1 MKIKAYITTY
11 NREEMLT
18 ELVDDL
24 KQYAIEPTILDDG
37 SSYKTNLKNYLRH
50 KHRGKKGFWKTWD
63 HILKDCKQEDYYTWT
78 STLYLFLPDDIKDI
92 NIRELIRLHHTL
104 KDKPYCYNIINDG
117 REKNWT
123 GIAQRQIDES
133 TIMCGYVD
141 CGFFCNKEA
150 LDKIGYYVDE
160 VPKSWFNKDSISSG
174 VGYQLSKRFLKARV
188 VMYKPVE
195 SLAYHGNHKSEMH
208 PEERKKNPLISK

>member
-24 KQYAIEPTILDDG
+24 KQYDISPIILDDG
-37 SSYKTNLKNYLRH
+37 SSYNSNETNYLRH

-63 HILKDCKQEDYYTWT
+63 HILKDCKEAD
-78 STLYLFLPDDIKDI
+78 LYLFLPDDFKDI
-92 NIRELIRLHHTL
+92 NIAELIRLHHTL
-104 KDKPYCYNIINDG
+104 KDKPYCYNIINDS
-117 REKNWT
+117 RAKNWT
-123 GIAQRQIDES
+123 NILQRKVDES

-150 LDKIGYYVDE
+150 LDKIGYYMKE

-188 VMYKPVE
+188 VMYKPVK

-208 PEERKKNPLISK
+208 PEERKLNPLISK

>member
-37 SSYKTNLKNYLRH
+37 SSYKTNLTNYLRH
-50 KHRGKKGFWKTWD
+50 KHRGKKGFWKAWD
-63 HILKDCKQEDYYTWT
+63 HILKDCKEAD
-78 STLYLFLPDDIKDI
+78 LYLFLSDDFKDI

-104 KDKPYCYNIINDG
+104 KDNPYCYNIINDG

-123 GIAQRQIDES
+123 GVVQRQIDES
-133 TIMCGYVD
+133 TIMCGY
-141 CGFFCNKEA
+141 
-150 LDKIGYYVDE
+150 GYYVDE

-174 VGYQLSKRFLKARV
+174 VGYELSKRFLKARV
-188 VMYKPVE
+188 VMYKPVK

>member
-11 NREEMLT
+11 NREEMLK
-18 ELVDDL
+18 ELVADL
-24 KQYAIEPTILDDG
+24 KQYEISPTILDDG
-37 SSYKTNLKNYLRH
+37 STYKTNLTNYFRH
-50 KHRGKKGFWKTWD
+50 GGRGKQGFWKTWD
-63 HILKDCKQEDYYTWT
+63 YILKDCKEAD
-78 STLYLFLPDDIKDI
+78 LYLFLPDDFKDI

-117 REKNWT
+117 RVKNWT
-123 GIAQRQIDES
+123 NILQRKVDDN

-150 LDKIGYYVDE
+150 LDKIGYYMDRIPSE
-160 VPKSWFNKDSISSG
+160 WFKTEAISSG

-188 VMYKPVE
+188 VMYKPVK